1 MIRLDQLK
9 RQLAQRLEKLE
20 TDGAIEVLTYKRNR
34 GFIIWKQADGLYLIR
49 EHGYHAEVY
58 DPVDEAG
65 MEKLVARIA
74 KREFPRSTQI
84 RIYTHGPG
92 EQLLITDHPDI
103 RI

>member
-9 RQLAQRLEKLE
+9 RQLAQRLEKLDV
-20 TDGAIEVLTYKRNR
+20 DGAIEVLTYKRNR
-34 GFIIWKQADGLYLIR
+34 GFIIWKQAGGLYLIR
-49 EHGYHAEVY
+49 EHGYHSEVY
-58 DPVDEAG
+58 EPVDEGG

-84 RIYTHGPG
+84 RIYTHEPG